1 MGINHPFETPGA
13 EPTVAAVSDAVRLDR
28 IRYEL
33 DTVPSF
39 DAFAPV
45 DDLSDRVHDIAR
57 IDPDRCRIDSIGRS
71 ASGEEIERLTIDG
84 GPRSAI
90 VVGFPHPNEPVGGL
104 TALHLA
110 RRLLDVPDLRDRHGL
125 TWHII
130 ACVDPDGAR
139 LNETWFSDPGSRDAY
154 NAGFYRPPGRLQ
166 VEWTFPFA
174 HGDIRIDAPIPETR
188 ALMGLIDEVEPD
200 LLVSL
205 HNSECGGVY
214 SYLSRPEPR
223 LYDVFAAIPGAVG
236 LVLDV
241 GEPEAPWIPLLAPGI
256 FESRP
261 MEEIVDGIIA
271 SGGRTD
277 LLAGTSSTD
286 YARRFDTLTL
296 VCEVPQW
303 IDDRACD
310 EQPGTERYDELL
322 ATQATRY
329 SQAVTELRSIL
340 DAAGDDVVD
349 SPFLVAVVEFL
360 DDMESIAEGSAARSR
375 GFGERSH
382 RDRGRGILRRRGG
395 RRVPGSPRRDAR
407 AGAVGHDRVRHRDRR
422 GDRRLRAGREAAHRV
437 AGREHGPLAGTPS
450 TDRSAGGRSVRS
462 DPRRRTSLSRRR
474 LTHPTPP

>member
-45 DDLSDRVHDIAR
+45 DDLSDRLHDIAR

-241 GEPEAPWIPLLAPGI
+241 GEPEAPWIPLLAPGV

-360 DDMESIAEGSAARSR
+360 DDMESIAEGSAARSEDSENAR
-375 GFGERSH
+375 IATVAEEYSVVEAV
-382 RDRGRGILRRRGG
+382 DAYRGR
-395 RRVPGSPRRDAR
+395 
-407 AGAVGHDRVRHRDRR
+407 
-422 GDRRLRAGREAAHRV
+422 
-437 AGREHGPLAGTPS
+437 LAGMLVRALSATIESGIATAEVTDACERAEKLRTAWLAES
-450 TDRSAGGRSVRS
+450 TDHSQERPAPIGALVAAQYGAILAAALLFR
-462 DPRRRTSLSRRR
+462 DDD
-474 LTHPTPP
+474 